1 MLKLKKLV
9 VPVMVTTMAL
19 SALTACGGKDEPAAA
34 DTTVAPPLPRKRLR
48 KPQPRQRKLKKL
60 LLAQLMNT

>member
-19 SALTACGGKDEPAAA
+19 SALTACGEIGRAH
-34 DTTVAPPLPRKRLR
+34 V
-48 KPQPRQRKLKKL
+48 
-60 LLAQLMNT
+60 